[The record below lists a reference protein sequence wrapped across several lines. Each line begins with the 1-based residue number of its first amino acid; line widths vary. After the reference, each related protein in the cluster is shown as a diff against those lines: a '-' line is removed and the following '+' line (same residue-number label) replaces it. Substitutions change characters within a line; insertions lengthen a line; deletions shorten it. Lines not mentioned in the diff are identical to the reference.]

1 MHTSRLGTLPGEL
14 IKYFSVLGLHTWPG
28 IRFVVRPPKE
38 SAVTIVVVGVIV
50 VVIVMVVGVIV
61 VVIVMGVVVVVVV
74 VVVSGLVNEI
84 ASATVLVFVHAVLT
98 WAQ

>member
-1 MHTSRLGTLPGEL
+1 MPGEL

-28 IRFVVRPPKE
+28 VRFVVRPPKDL
-38 SAVTIVVVGVIV
+38 AVTIVVVVGVIVVVVVVVVGVIV
-50 VVIVMVVGVIV
+50 VVIVM
-61 VVIVMGVVVVVVV
+61 VVVVVVV

-98 WAQ
+98 WLQ